1 MTRSRPPTPSR
12 ARSPVHGCR
21 PAKSSTARASAR
33 ARGSWRGFCR
43 RQSWLPVR
51 HDDGERGSSRVLAHS
66 PVPPY
71 LSAATAVGGFSSD
84 LLSLLPV
91 VIHALRLEAAR
102 PSVDV
107 RLWSRPGVFSAK
119 LDDDFGIFFS
129 GVAAAARIAAA
140 NARLYFFRGAVILD
154 KRIPINDSAALR
166 DFAATHVAVWVF
178 DGGPVSPDVQPAD
191 DSVSESAALTR
202 SSGRS
207 ASQPAFRDAVLRR
220 DGNSCVLCRT
230 VDVAG
235 AKSCLEA
242 THVIAARSP
251 QAICDSVS
259 LYNVYDSNNG
269 ITLCSDCHY
278 WFDRYMWC
286 LLPCGTVSVADALS
300 TRAGCERW
308 VGLCGCTLRA
318 PTEPLPRASWPPP
331 HYWGVQERL
340 FKAAAAVR
348 HEIASGRIYSCEKCG
363 ARFENVPQLQQHK
376 KCIMGRHIFTPIFAR
391 AFPDAAA
398 TA

>member
-1 MTRSRPPTPSR
+1 
-12 ARSPVHGCR
+12 
-21 PAKSSTARASAR
+21 
-33 ARGSWRGFCR
+33 
-43 RQSWLPVR
+43 VR
-51 HDDGERGSSRVLAHS
+51 HEDDERESSYDLAQPPPPFIS
-66 PVPPY
+66 P
-71 LSAATAVGGFSSD
+71 LFSAATAVGGSSSD
-84 LLSLLPV
+84 ILSLLPV
-91 VIHALRLEAAR
+91 VLRALRLEAAR

-119 LDDDFGIFFS
+119 LDDDFDIFLS

-140 NARLYFFRGAVILD
+140 TARLYFFRGAVILD

-166 DFAATHVAVWVF
+166 DFAATRVDVWVF

-191 DSVSESAALTR
+191 DSVSESVAPTR

-230 VDVAG
+230 ADVVG
-235 AKSCLEA
+235 AKSRLEA
-242 THVIAARSP
+242 AHVIAARSP
-251 QAICDSVS
+251 QAICASVS

-286 LLPCGTVSVADALS
+286 VRPDGTVSVADALS
-300 TRAGCERW
+300 MRPGCERW
-308 VGLCGCTLRA
+308 VGLCGCMLRVPA
-318 PTEPLPRASWPPP
+318 EPLPRASWPPP

-340 FKAAAAVR
+340 FEAAAAAR
-348 HEIASGRIYSCEKCG
+348 HEIASGSIYSCEKCG
-363 ARFENVPQLQQHK
+363 ARFENVQGLQRHR
-376 KCIMGRHIFTPIFAR
+376 KCIMGRHIFTPIFVR

-398 TA
+398 TALTGEGRILCFSDTGDADSDASESVGE

>member
-1 MTRSRPPTPSR
+1 M
-12 ARSPVHGCR
+12 
-21 PAKSSTARASAR
+21 
-33 ARGSWRGFCR
+33 
-43 RQSWLPVR
+43 
-51 HDDGERGSSRVLAHS
+51 
-66 PVPPY
+66 
-71 LSAATAVGGFSSD
+71 
-84 LLSLLPV
+84 SLLPIV
-91 VIHALRLEAAR
+91 LRALRLEAAR

-119 LDDDFGIFFS
+119 LDDDFDIFLS

-154 KRIPINDSAALR
+154 KRIPIDDSAALR
-166 DFAATHVAVWVF
+166 DFAATRVAVWVF
-178 DGGPVSPDVQPAD
+178 DGGPVSPDVEPAD
-191 DSVSESAALTR
+191 ESIGESAAPTR

-230 VDVAG
+230 ADVVG

-242 THVIAARSP
+242 AHVIAARSP

-286 LLPCGTVSVADALS
+286 VRPGGIVSVADALS
-300 TRAGCERW
+300 MRSGCERW
-308 VGLCGCTLRA
+308 VGLRGSTLRVPA
-318 PTEPLPRASWPPP
+318 EPLSRTSWPPP

-340 FKAAAAVR
+340 FDAAAAVR

-363 ARFENVPQLQQHK
+363 ARFDSVPHLQRHK

-398 TA
+398 TSLTGGRVLNFNDSDSLSDRDTHLN